1 MEKKIELYED
11 RETLEREVERL
22 SGEGWALE
30 RISRLSGD
38 TVEAEFVRRPSMVS
52 NGLSEEPQEAP

>member
-22 SGEGWALE
+22 SDEGWVLE

-38 TVEAEFVRRPSMVS
+38 TVEAEFVKRPSMVS
-52 NGLSEEPQEAP
+52 DSLSEQPQATP